1 MANPFKGKKGKEGD
15 VAKLME
21 KDFTTWDV
29 REVGL
34 WLESNGLSRYRET
47 FVFNEIDGEML
58 VDIDEDDLL
67 ALPID
72 RLGHRKKI
80 LRRVNMLRGTATSSL
95 GSSSHAGSQVGS
107 EAGSDTGS
115 DIGSVS
121 STTSATSTKVRI
133 KCSYK
138 NEVTAL
144 TFRSDT
150 TLADFKARIKEE
162 FGRTLGAKY
171 RDDEGDMVVIRD
183 DQDLR
188 DAFVCAQNMSV
199 KLVLFST
206 RSKKE
211 KKSKSKGKSSKGGG
225 SESSDADFSVL
236 ENFVDGV
243 VVIDRR
249 GLVQFFNASAEDMF
263 GYDREEVVG
272 NNVRML
278 MNDDDAAK
286 HNSYLRRYRREGTSQ
301 IIGKGRQ
308 VKAKTK
314 EGKLFDVWLSLS
326 ETNTTYTGIIQEL
339 RGGGKAAS
347 DAQSTRSVERDLS
360 AEFGAFNN
368 YPDPVIVLNATGY
381 IQFANN
387 ACDTAFL
394 HDAGSLLGQNANTIC
409 PAVSSSSGED
419 LLSDFINMK
428 KGRSKSGDSLLVNNR
443 RDVIC
448 YTKKNTIVAKIADFA
463 ERTFDGTNYYVV
475 QFRSQEKD
483 TSGSILQAQREVI
496 ANLLIPALII
506 DENCIVQEMNGAAR
520 DIFGYNL
527 SETLGRNID
536 LLLPPGEVKDNHTSW
551 VKNYAAT
558 GKGRGPNGT
567 STVVGK
573 GREVV
578 GLSKSGELLTLKL
591 SVTMAA
597 EASGE
602 KIFTGVI
609 QLLSK
614 TDANVMSSAVLQQQI
629 GVINQLLVPACII
642 SQDAIVRGFNKAAQD
657 LFGYT
662 EKELVG
668 QDVGTLIPL
677 GDIRNMHSKFV
688 SRYAQGSKKPSE
700 SVVVGKG
707 RKVTGRHKE
716 GHNITATLSVTERKD
731 GSLTIFTGMFT

>member
-1 MANPFKGKKGKEGD
+1 MSNPFKGKGGKGKTED
-15 VAKLME
+15 ASRLMQ
-21 KDFTTWDV
+21 KDYTLWDV

-34 WLESNGLSRYRET
+34 WLDSIGLSRYRDA
-47 FVFNEIDGEML
+47 FFFNEIDGEML
-58 VDIDEDDLL
+58 QDIDEDDLI
-67 ALPID
+67 AIPIE

-80 LRRVNMLRGTATSSL
+80 LRRINMLRGTATSSMG
-95 GSSSHAGSQVGS
+95 GSSCCGSETSDCGSDAGSVAS
-107 EAGSDTGS
+107 
-115 DIGSVS
+115 SVS
-121 STTSATSTKVRI
+121 STSTTKVRV

-138 NEVTAL
+138 NEVTAFSFPMNETYAEFQKKL
-144 TFRSDT
+144 
-150 TLADFKARIKEE
+150 KKE
-162 FGRTLGAKY
+162 FGRSLSAKY
-171 RDDEGDMVVIRD
+171 RDEDGDMVVIRD
-183 DQDLR
+183 DRDLT
-188 DAFVCAQNMSV
+188 DALVCGQNTRI

-206 RSKKE
+206 RSKKS
-211 KKSKSKGKSSKGGG
+211 KKTKSSHKSSK
-225 SESSDADFSVL
+225 SHNKSDTSDADFSVL

-286 HNSYLRRYRREGTSQ
+286 HNSYLRRYRREGTSR
-301 IIGKGRQ
+301 IIGKGRK
-308 VKAKTK
+308 VLAKTK

-326 ETNTTYTGIIQEL
+326 ESNTSYTGIIQEL
-339 RGGGKAAS
+339 NRSDSAGTSKAVKV
-347 DAQSTRSVERDLS
+347 DRDLS
-360 AEFGAFNN
+360 SEFAAFNK
-368 YPDPVIVLNATGY
+368 YPDPVIVLNSDGY
-381 IQFANN
+381 IQFANA
-387 ACDTAFL
+387 ACYTSFQ
-394 HDAGSLLGQNANTIC
+394 HDNGTLLGMNASVIC
-409 PAVSSSSGED
+409 PAVSTDSGGED
-419 LLSDFINMK
+419 LLSDFINVQAG
-428 KGRSKSGDSLLVNNR
+428 KGGDSLLVNNR

-463 ERTFDGTNYYVV
+463 ARNFDGANFYVV
-475 QFRSQEKD
+475 QFKSQEKD
-483 TSGSILQAQREVI
+483 NSGTVLQAQREVI

-506 DENCIVQEMNGAAR
+506 DENCIVQEMNSAAR

-551 VKNYAAT
+551 VKNYATT

-578 GLSKSGELLTLKL
+578 GLSKSGQLLTLKL
-591 SVTMAA
+591 SVTMAL

-614 TDANVMSSAVLQQQI
+614 SDANVMTSAVLQQQI
-629 GVINQLLVPACII
+629 AVIDQLLVPACII
-642 SQDAIVRGFNKAAQD
+642 TQDAIVRGFNKAAQD

-668 QDVGTLIPL
+668 QDVGLLIPL

-688 SRYAQGSKKPSE
+688 ARYAQGNKNPAE

-707 RKVTGRHKE
+707 RKVVGRHKD
-716 GHNITATLSVTERKD
+716 GHNVNVTLSVTERKE
-731 GSLTIFTGMFT
+731 GTLTIFTGMFT

>member
-1 MANPFKGKKGKEGD
+1 MSNPFAKGKGKGKED
-15 VAKLME
+15 ALRLME
-21 KDFTTWDV
+21 KDFALWDV

-34 WLESNGLSRYRET
+34 WLDSIGLSRYRDT
-47 FVFNEIDGEML
+47 FFFNEIDGEML
-58 VDIDEDDLL
+58 ADIDEDDLI
-67 ALPID
+67 AIPIE

-80 LRRVNMLRGTATSSL
+80 LRRINMLRGTANSSIS
-95 GSSSHAGSQVGS
+95 GSSHAGSERSSDCGSEVGS
-107 EAGSDTGS
+107 VA
-115 DIGSVS
+115 
-121 STTSATSTKVRI
+121 STASQSQKVRV

-138 NEVTAL
+138 NEVTAFSFSMNE
-144 TFRSDT
+144 TF
-150 TLADFKARIKEE
+150 AGFKAKIKQE
-162 FGRTLGAKY
+162 FGKNLSAKY

-183 DQDLR
+183 DQDLT
-188 DAFVCAQNMSV
+188 DALVCAQGSRI

-211 KKSKSKGKSSKGGG
+211 KKGKSKTKSSGVK

-278 MNDDDAAK
+278 MNDNDASK
-286 HNSYLRRYRREGTSQ
+286 HNGYLRRYRREGTSR
-301 IIGKGRQ
+301 ILGKGRK
-308 VKAKTK
+308 VLAKTK
-314 EGKLFDVWLSLS
+314 EGKHFDVWLSLS
-326 ETNTTYTGIIQEL
+326 ESNTSYTGIIQEL
-339 RGGGKAAS
+339 NRTDQDRGSNKNAL
-347 DAQSTRSVERDLS
+347 SVERDMS
-360 AEFGAFNN
+360 SEFGAFNN
-368 YPDPVIVLNATGY
+368 YPDPVIVLNSNGY
-381 IQFANN
+381 IQFANM
-387 ACDTAFL
+387 ACNTAFL
-394 HDAGSLLGQNANTIC
+394 HEPASLLGLNANLIC
-409 PAVSSSSGED
+409 PAVSASSGGED
-419 LLSDFINMK
+419 LLSDFIN
-428 KGRSKSGDSLLVNNR
+428 SKRGKAKAGDSLLVNNR

-463 ERTFDGTNYYVV
+463 ERTFDGTSYYVV
-475 QFRSQEKD
+475 QFKSQEKD
-483 TSGSILQAQREVI
+483 TSGSVLQAQREVI
-496 ANLLIPALII
+496 ANLLIPGLII
-506 DENCIVQEMNGAAR
+506 DQGCIVQEMNAAAR

-536 LLLPPGEVKDNHTSW
+536 MLLPPGEVKNNHTDW
-551 VKNYAAT
+551 VNSFATT

-578 GLSKSGELLTLKL
+578 GLSKAGELLTLKL
-591 SVTMAA
+591 SVTVSA

-602 KIFTGVI
+602 KIFTGVV

-614 TDANVMSSAVLQQQI
+614 SDANVMASPVLQQQI
-629 GVINQLLVPACII
+629 AVINQLLIPACII
-642 SQDAIVRGFNKAAQD
+642 TQDAMVRGFNKAAQD
-657 LFGYT
+657 LFGYA
-662 EKELVG
+662 ERELVG
-668 QDVGTLIPL
+668 QDVGILIPL

-688 SRYAQGSKKPSE
+688 SRYAQGNKNPAE

-707 RKVTGRHKE
+707 RKVIGRHKE
-716 GHNITATLSVTERKD
+716 GHNVVITLSVTERKD

>member
-1 MANPFKGKKGKEGD
+1 MSNPFKGKGKGKAED
-15 VAKLME
+15 ASKLMQ
-21 KDFTTWDV
+21 KDFALWDV

-34 WLESNGLSRYRET
+34 WLDSIGLSRYRDA
-47 FVFNEIDGEML
+47 FFFNEIDGEML
-58 VDIDEDDLL
+58 ADIDEDDLI
-67 ALPID
+67 AIPIE

-80 LRRVNMLRGTATSSL
+80 LRRINILRGTATSSVG
-95 GSSSHAGSQVGS
+95 GSSACGSETSDCGSEVGS
-107 EAGSDTGS
+107 VAS
-115 DIGSVS
+115 SVS
-121 STTSATSTKVRI
+121 SQSTQKVRV

-138 NEVTAL
+138 NEVTAFSFL
-144 TFRSDT
+144 MNETF
-150 TLADFKARIKEE
+150 AEFQKKIKKE
-162 FGRTLGAKY
+162 FGRTLSAKY
-171 RDDEGDMVVIRD
+171 RDEDGDMVVIRD
-183 DQDLR
+183 DRDLT
-188 DAFVCAQNMSV
+188 DALVCAQNTRI

-206 RSKKE
+206 RSKKSS
-211 KKSKSKGKSSKGGG
+211 KKSKSKKSATK
-225 SESSDADFSVL
+225 SESSEADFSVL

-286 HNSYLRRYRREGTSQ
+286 HNSYLRRYRREGTSR
-301 IIGKGRQ
+301 IIGKGRK
-308 VKAKTK
+308 VVAKTK
-314 EGKLFDVWLSLS
+314 EGKHFDVWLSLS
-326 ETNTTYTGIIQEL
+326 ESNTSYTGILQEL
-339 RGGGKAAS
+339 NRSEVVTGKAVKV
-347 DAQSTRSVERDLS
+347 DRDLS
-360 AEFGAFNN
+360 SEFSAFNK
-368 YPDPVIVLNATGY
+368 YPDPVVVVNTDGY

-387 ACDTAFL
+387 ACYDAFQ
-394 HDAGSLLGQNANTIC
+394 HDAGSLLGINASVIC
-409 PAVSSSSGED
+409 PAVSTDSGGED
-419 LLSDFINMK
+419 LLSDFINSQEG
-428 KGRSKSGDSLLVNNR
+428 KGGDSLLVNNR

-463 ERTFDGTNYYVV
+463 TRSLDGTNYYVV

-483 TSGSILQAQREVI
+483 SSGSVLQAQREVI

-506 DENCIVQEMNGAAR
+506 DDNCIVQEMNSAAR

-551 VKNYAAT
+551 VKHYATT

-578 GLSKSGELLTLKL
+578 GLSKSGQLLTLKL
-591 SVTMAA
+591 SVTVAL

-614 TDANVMSSAVLQQQI
+614 SDANVMTSPVLQQQI
-629 GVINQLLVPACII
+629 AVIDQLLVPACII
-642 SQDAIVRGFNKAAQD
+642 TQDATVRGFNKAAQE

-668 QDVGTLIPL
+668 QDVGLLIPL

-688 SRYAQGSKKPSE
+688 SRYAQGNKNPAE

-707 RKVTGRHKE
+707 RKVVGRHKD
-716 GHNITATLSVTERKD
+716 GHNVNVTLSVTERKD
-731 GSLTIFTGMFT
+731 GTLTIFTGMFT